1 MLYKSTRGQ
10 VEPVSFKEVLFS
22 GLASDG
28 GLYIPENFPVFD
40 PGQIS
45 SFESM
50 TYEEVSFS
58 ILRPF
63 IGHLFSDQELMNM
76 IVNAYSQFK
85 CEERCKMF
93 SLSENHKLLEL
104 FHGPTFAF
112 KDFAMQMIAQ
122 MFNQALKKIRKSIT
136 IIVATSGDTG
146 AAAVNAFSNLEFI
159 NLYVLFPKNRISE
172 IQRRQMTTKK
182 ASNVSVISVNGDFDD
197 CQSIVKSIFTDKD
210 FSREISL
217 TGVNSINWARIISQ
231 VVYYFFAASRLPSN
245 AKLDFCVP
253 TGNFGNIYAGYVAKK
268 LGANID
274 KLIIATNQNDILHRA
289 LSSGQYSK
297 GEVFKTFS
305 PSMDIQ
311 VSSNFERMLHD
322 ACHGNSSIVHNKMR
336 SLQSNGSYNIGSDTL
351 RCLKKDFVSG
361 TVKEQETLDEI
372 RKTFLNTNTIV
383 CPHTA
388 VGLRVSK
395 KFLDKAKVT
404 ISLATAHPAK
414 FGDAVEKAI
423 DADIILPN
431 SLKALYSKEEKVV
444 EAPNDV
450 SYLKALIKREG

>member
-231 VVYYFFAASRLPSN
+231 VVY
-245 AKLDFCVP
+245 
-253 TGNFGNIYAGYVAKK
+253 
-268 LGANID
+268 
-274 KLIIATNQNDILHRA
+274 
-289 LSSGQYSK
+289 
-297 GEVFKTFS
+297 
-305 PSMDIQ
+305 
-311 VSSNFERMLHD
+311 
-322 ACHGNSSIVHNKMR
+322 
-336 SLQSNGSYNIGSDTL
+336 
-351 RCLKKDFVSG
+351 
-361 TVKEQETLDEI
+361 
-372 RKTFLNTNTIV
+372 
-383 CPHTA
+383 
-388 VGLRVSK
+388 
-395 KFLDKAKVT
+395 
-404 ISLATAHPAK
+404 
-414 FGDAVEKAI
+414 
-423 DADIILPN
+423 
-431 SLKALYSKEEKVV
+431 
-444 EAPNDV
+444 
-450 SYLKALIKREG
+450 